1 MLRSG
6 LISASCSAAASLLV
20 AGCSGQS
27 LPSLPSLPDIAA
39 ALSPSPVVGPPT
51 DIYARVARGALT
63 CWFGTGG
70 PLKANYIYHAEA
82 EPPEHG
88 GKAEIVIHERDRTSE
103 NPRGVRAF
111 RIVITPDGEA
121 SALTIENLQLPE
133 PVAKA
138 MEQDVRRWAAGAIGC
153 AKADKGWA
161 PRPPQPHEDPG
172 TWKSRPKKG
181 RAT

>member
-20 AGCSGQS
+20 VGCSGQS

-51 DIYARVARGALT
+51 DIYARVARGALA
-63 CWFGTGG
+63 CWFGAAG

-88 GKAEIVIHERDRTSE
+88 GKAEIVIHERDPTSE
-103 NPRGVRAF
+103 NPRGIRAF
-111 RIVITPDGEA
+111 RILIAPDGEA
-121 SALTIENLQLPE
+121 SALTIENLNLPE
-133 PVAKA
+133 PLAKG

-153 AKADKGWA
+153 ANADKSWA
-161 PRPPQPHEDPG
+161 PVPPQPREDPE
-172 TWKSRPKKG
+172 TLKSRPKKG